1 MSNSKTPASK
11 QSLESL
17 IMNTSNVIRDMYA
30 CVISEIR
37 SLEAMEY
44 QKANAISILIRQ
56 LSIAVNYSLM
66 DIGVSLRASIASEN
80 AYEKRFHLKN
90 LKASISESF
99 KLIVNFGKA
108 RNKSIW
114 LKLGNELNGSDEEI
128 VNLYKKITTNLIAFG
143 DSHIDQNLRNLTL
156 HYDEDMMRVYEVTL
170 NINDEDQEM
179 KVLCNYMDILQSI
192 RCLLNEVESLI
203 VLRREDIEINFRIG
217 LNAIVEELINKG
229 GRLLEIVDK
238 VIEDA
243 GGNIDSLANMNKS
256 FQRVRTFVEQQA
268 PISTPVQELDN
279 VQILLNAQMLLLFML
294 ADLAAITK
302 SYLNSKSEEEHKMNL
317 RRFVVIQTSTLVHLY
332 GYNEDEY
339 ERSIWKLLM
348 TFLPQS
354 DTTLLEECKTTETLL
369 KKLVADS
376 DDKKERALYVHLVD
390 NSNSKFG
397 VPDTIKAVDA
407 IDPIREISEV
417 NLLIVIMN
425 KVRNWL
431 KHVMDVLSKE
441 AHESRM
447 KSEHQEEEQ
456 FEQMLKQ
463 CSDSKLPEEQK
474 KQLTDMIT
482 SFRDKMMSIIKDDRY
497 FIL

>member
-1 MSNSKTPASK
+1 MGNSKTPASK
-11 QSLESL
+11 QTLESL
-17 IMNTSNVIRDMYA
+17 MMNTSNVIRDMYA

-37 SLEAMEY
+37 SLEAMEN
-44 QKANAISILIRQ
+44 QNANAVCILIRQ

-66 DIGVSLRASIASEN
+66 DIGVSVRASIASEK

-90 LKASISESF
+90 LRASISESF
-99 KLIVNFGKA
+99 KLIFNFGKS

-114 LKLGNELNGSDEEI
+114 SKLCNELNGVDQD
-128 VNLYKKITTNLIAFG
+128 ITNHCNGITDRLVAFG
-143 DSHIDQNLRNLTL
+143 DSYIDQNLRNLTL
-156 HYDEDMMRVYEVTL
+156 HYDADMMRVYEATL

-192 RCLLNEVESLI
+192 RYLINEVESQI
-203 VLRREDIEINFRIG
+203 DILRTDINIDLSLGI
-217 LNAIVEELINKG
+217 NAIVEELINKG

-238 VIEDA
+238 VIDDA
-243 GGNIDSLANMNKS
+243 GGNIDSFANMN
-256 FQRVRTFVEQQA
+256 QRFLKVRTFVEQQA
-268 PISTPVQELDN
+268 PICTPVQELDN
-279 VQILLNAQMLLLFML
+279 IQTLLNAQMLLQFML
-294 ADLAAITK
+294 ADLATITK

-354 DTTLLEECKTTETLL
+354 DSTLIEECNDTENLL

-376 DDKKERALYVHLVD
+376 EDKKERALYVHLVD

-407 IDPIREISEV
+407 IDPIKEITEV

-447 KSEHQEEEQ
+447 KSEHQIEEQ

-463 CSDSKLPEEQK
+463 CSDRKLPEEQK
-474 KQLTDMIT
+474 KQMTDMIT
-482 SFRDKMMSIIKDDRY
+482 SFRDKMMSIIKR
-497 FIL
+497 